1 MVLGEEERKISRQKQ
16 HLQEKQVGRAVSTGE
31 MQTRSNLQWCIPN
44 LTYFPPT
51 QPEHPGSNERCSSPS
66 QGWLPE
72 LTKTDEPQIR
82 INNRAVNK
90 ARRTREGMGTEK
102 GKFQAGLMMERELH
116 WSRGSHTAQLFV
128 PSGGEGFGRS
138 DVSQGIQMPV
148 KIHWHLQSAFVLVL
162 WGLDGSRERSR
173 NNQHNQNYQH

>member
-1 MVLGEEERKISRQKQ
+1 MVLGEDERKISRQKAASSRKAGGESSQ
-16 HLQEKQVGRAVSTGE
+16 YWRNTNWIKPAVVHPKTH
-31 MQTRSNLQWCIPN
+31 P
-44 LTYFPPT
+44 FPSHPT
-51 QPEHPGSNERCSSPS
+51 EHPESNERCSSPS
-66 QGWLPE
+66 QGGLPE

-116 WSRGSHTAQLFV
+116 WSRGSHTAQHFV

-148 KIHWHLQSAFVLVL
+148 KIHWHLQSASVLVL

-173 NNQHNQNYQH
+173 NNQYNQNYQH